1 MYTTSVRTIE
11 SELAKP
17 VRFRIRSTHCPPVMS
32 TSVNSPSANGVQM
45 MPCAA
50 SAQRG
55 TRW

>member
-17 VRFRIRSTHCPPVMS
+17 VRFRISSTHCPPVMS

-55 TRW
+55 TQ